1 MIDFALLYE
10 SFLATILMV
19 FVSGAVAFIFGIPIG
34 IGLTVTGKNQF
45 LENHIIHKILS
56 SIVTLGRS
64 IPFVI
69 LMIAII
75 PLTRFIVGTSIG
87 TLASIVPLAIA
98 AIPYF
103 ARLVE
108 GKFKSVQF
116 GVVEAALSM
125 GLTPFQIIFKVLLPE
140 AFPGL
145 LNATTI
151 LLVSLTEYSAMA
163 GAIGGSGLG
172 NMAIQYGYY
181 QFNNVVLIQAII
193 ALILLVLL
201 LQFLGDFFTKKFSRV
216 VK

>member
-1 MIDFALLYE
+1 MIDFVLLYQ
-10 SFLATILMV
+10 STLATILMV
-19 FVSGAVAFIFGIPIG
+19 FVSAVVAILFGIPIG
-34 IGLTVTGKNQF
+34 VGLTITAKGQF
-45 LENHIIHKILS
+45 LENKYLYKILS
-56 SIVTLGRS
+56 AIVTVGRS

-69 LMIAII
+69 IMILVI

-87 TLASIVPLAIA
+87 TKASIVPLAIA

-108 GKFKSVQF
+108 GKFKAIHF
-116 GVVEAALSM
+116 GVIEAALSM
-125 GLTPFQIIFKVLLPE
+125 GLSPLQIIFKVLLPE
-140 AFPGL
+140 SFPGL

-181 QFNNVVLIQAII
+181 QYNTPVLLQAIVVLII
-193 ALILLVLL
+193 LVLVI
-201 LQFLGDFFTKKFSRV
+201 QFSGDYLTKKVSRV
-216 VK
+216 IK

>member
-1 MIDFALLYE
+1 MIDFTLLY
-10 SFLATILMV
+10 SSLLATLLMV
-19 FVSGAVAFIFGIPIG
+19 FVSAAFAFIFGISIA
-34 IGLTVTGKNQF
+34 IGLTITAKGQF
-45 LENHIIHKILS
+45 LENSITHKILS
-56 SIVTLGRS
+56 AIVTLGRS

-87 TLASIVPLAIA
+87 TSASIVPLAIA

-108 GKFKSVQF
+108 GKFKSVSP
-116 GVVEAALSM
+116 GVFEAAKSM
-125 GLTPFQIIFKVLLPE
+125 GLSPLQIIFKVLLPE
-140 AFPGL
+140 AFPGI

-181 QFNNVVLIQAII
+181 QFNNAVLLQAIAVLII
-193 ALILLVLL
+193 LVLV
-201 LQFLGDFFTKKFSRV
+201 LQYVGDFLTKKVTRNH
-216 VK
+216 